1 MSDLLNKLT
10 ELVGDEEKAKLL
22 QSALGEFMI
31 PKIEYAKKNEQLKA
45 KDTELEQLRVASMSE
60 TEKFQ
65 HKLNETEALK
75 SEYGRKL
82 NRLDAEQLFVRAG
95 LNKDAY
101 EPLLDKVVSEDKEKT
116 ISLVNDFVGILSK
129 ERETITNKT
138 KEDLINSTK
147 KPEGGSNPEGSKLV
161 QPKTRL

>member
-10 ELVGDEEKAKLL
+10 ELVGDEEKAKLV

-31 PKIEYAKKNEQLKA
+31 PKTEYAKKNEQLKA

-75 SEYGRKL
+75 SEYGKKL

-129 ERETITNKT
+129 ERENITNKT

>member
-10 ELVGDEEKAKLL
+10 ELVGDEEKAKLV

-31 PKIEYAKKNEQLKA
+31 PKTEYAKKNEQLKA
-45 KDTELEQLRVASMSE
+45 KDSELEALRLASMSE
-60 TEKFQ
+60 TEKLQ
-65 HKLNETEALK
+65 HKLAEAEALRN
-75 SEYGRKL
+75 EYGKKS

-95 LNKDAY
+95 LNKDTY

-129 ERETITNKT
+129 ERESITNKT

-147 KPEGGSNPEGSKLV
+147 KPEGGTSPEGKSI
-161 QPKTRL
+161 QPLKTRL